1 MWVESEVFGEIIVG
15 NIFKGKLWNWV
26 ICVYKLSYEV
36 LWRVLWFILM
46 KWVKDKDDNECNIF
60 VNLLEILVIKFMIVN
75 NNDVLVDV
83 LISSEFVNEVG

>member
-83 LISSEFVNEVG
+83 LISNEFVNEVG

>member
-1 MWVESEVFGEIIVG
+1 
-15 NIFKGKLWNWV
+15 
-26 ICVYKLSYEV
+26 
-36 LWRVLWFILM
+36 M

-83 LISSEFVNEVG
+83 LISNEFVNEVG